1 MKSKLSQML
10 VVNLILAVSL
20 YAGEQVGRGKAPLNP
35 PKLPPQGTFVY
46 SAYKTDDLVLLVDQL
61 GKSHRLAEAVAA
73 GQEALSRPDRTP
85 AQDAVVRWNMA
96 QMYEFLPDCG
106 KLAREKYA
114 EVLQL
119 HPDYVGNIAIAYRL
133 GELNNNIILKG
144 TERNVQRAVEYYGYV
159 VTCCNDPKKV
169 YYWALES
176 HLALAY
182 LYGQQGD
189 HAGARQHLEVIYE
202 SDPQLAEPLPHQT
215 FASAKDLAEYK
226 EWLRTQTLWL
236 KGNIPAKLVAN
247 SIRPD
252 FVDSIVELGNLRAQY
267 SSDPKVVELSTAAID
282 FLVQKVLDQAG
293 SIMSLDI
300 GTLDNNK

>member
-20 YAGEQVGRGKAPLNP
+20 YAGERGGRGKPPL
-35 PKLPPQGTFVY
+35 KLPPTGTTVY
-46 SAYKTDDLVLLVDQL
+46 SASETDDLVLLVDQL
-61 GKSHRLAEAVAA
+61 GKFHRLAEAVAA

-96 QMYEFLPDCG
+96 QMYESLPNCG
-106 KLAREKYA
+106 KLAREKYS

-133 GELNNNIILKG
+133 GELNNNIILNG
-144 TERNVQRAVEYYGYV
+144 TERNVQRAMEYYRYV
-159 VTCCNDPKKV
+159 VARCDDPKKV
-169 YYWALES
+169 YYWALAA

-182 LYGQQGD
+182 LSGQQGD
-189 HAGARQHLEVIYE
+189 HAGARQHLEVIYD

-226 EWLRTQTLWL
+226 EWLKTQTIRL
-236 KGNIPAKLVAN
+236 KDKIPAKLVAN

-252 FVDSIVELGNLRAQY
+252 FVDSILALGNLRAQY

-282 FLVQKVLDQAG
+282 SLVQKVLDQAG
-293 SIMSLDI
+293 NIMSLDI